1 MLCDS
6 GNIVV
11 VPFPFVDNANIKPR
25 PALVVSSKSFNQE
38 HDHSIM
44 TMITTGLSTKWKSDI
59 EISDLKLAGLP
70 VRSFIRL
77 KFFTLDNRL
86 IKKVIGKLDD
96 KSFSQ
101 LKNSLSSCLCI

>member
-1 MLCDS
+1 MLCNS

-25 PALVVSSKSFNQE
+25 PALIVSSKSFNEE

-59 EISDLKLAGLP
+59 EILDLKFAGLP
-70 VRSFIRL
+70 VKSYIRL

-86 IKKVIGKLDD
+86 IKKIIGQLDD
-96 KSFSQ
+96 KSFAD
-101 LKNSLSSCLCI
+101 LKNNLSSYLCN